1 MFRVRPDLAIPRG
14 VKMIGPG
21 TNEEDVVEA
30 MTLPVAVARPRIR
43 RELARKAFHLSSAS
57 LPLLVWLA
65 PRWLALAVLLPMAAV
80 AVAVD
85 WTRLRYRAPR
95 YWFLRYTRRMLRHH
109 ERRRFAGAT
118 YMAVAYAAALVLF
131 PKPIAV
137 MAMLFNGFGD
147 AAAALIGKRFG
158 RRRTAWGKS
167 WEGFAAG
174 LTVNLAVGLVISSLA
189 PSVPAAAAI
198 AGALAAATL
207 EFLDLP
213 IDDNVRVTLGGGGV
227 AFLVAML
234 LQI

>member
-1 MFRVRPDLAIPRG
+1 MT
-14 VKMIGPG
+14 G
-21 TNEEDVVEA
+21 TGANEEAAVEA

-43 RELARKAFHLSSAS
+43 RELARKAFHVSSAS

-65 PRWLALAVLLPMAAV
+65 PRWLALAVLLPVAAV

-85 WTRLRYRAPR
+85 WTRLRYRTPR

-118 YMAVAYAAALVLF
+118 YMAVAYALAVVLF

-147 AAAALIGKRFG
+147 AAAALVGKRFG
-158 RRRTAWGKS
+158 RHRTAWGKS

-174 LTVNLAVGLVISSLA
+174 LAVNLAVGLTISSLA
-189 PSVPAAAAI
+189 PVLPAPAAV
-198 AGALAAATL
+198 AGAVAAAVL

-227 AFLVAML
+227 ALLVTL
-234 LQI
+234 LMA